1 MKPVEGMELSASL
14 GFSKPIFE
22 FLSAADNSYSSIAL
36 PICLAAKGVV
46 CGVVLCGF

>member
-14 GFSKPIFE
+14 GFSKP
-22 FLSAADNSYSSIAL
+22 FLNFRAL
-36 PICLAAKGVV
+36 PIIHIVALCYICLAAKGVV